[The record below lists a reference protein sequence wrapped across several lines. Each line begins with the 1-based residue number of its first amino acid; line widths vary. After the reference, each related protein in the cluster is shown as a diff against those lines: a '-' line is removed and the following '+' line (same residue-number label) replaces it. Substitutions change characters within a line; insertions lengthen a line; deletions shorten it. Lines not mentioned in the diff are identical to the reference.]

1 MSQYLTKSKFTHCLE
16 CPTKLYYKNHPEEYA
31 SSLVDNDF
39 LQALAEGG
47 IQVGELAK
55 LYYPGGHNL
64 PYSKDKSVTLKDT
77 ERLLKQEDAIIYEAA
92 IQYDLTYSLVDV
104 LVKKGNR
111 IDLIEV
117 KSKSW
122 SDEEGFYNTKGKV
135 KPEWHKYL
143 YDVAFQTRL
152 MQKAYPEFDVHPYLM
167 LIDKDRPASIDGLHQ
182 YFKIDKDEEGRS
194 QVRLTSTPEDIELG
208 DPIMKTVDVSE
219 KFQLIMKGE
228 LRDPQSELEARG
240 FDKWVNGLCDLIRAD
255 QKYPVEIGAKCKNCE
270 HRVSASKL
278 DGKKAGFNECWKEAL
293 NWTDK
298 DLQKSHAFDIWF
310 SPTKKLLENDMYFM
324 EEVTADFLN
333 VQESD
338 LYNQSI
344 WDQGRGQRQLAQ
356 VMKMTGRHNSEEVI
370 LPGLFL
376 EMDSW
381 TYPLHFIDF
390 EGIAPTIPFHKGT
403 YPYNKTPFQFSVHDV
418 QADGTVRHVAEWVE
432 TRPGVFPCFNFVRE
446 LKKVLEKDE
455 GSVFMYHHYERTTLN
470 DVKAM
475 LQGSKEADKDELIA
489 FINTLVEDDSPRIMI
504 DQQKLVVQYYYSV
517 HMGKSN
523 SIKDV
528 LPAVLN
534 ESEVLKEIYTKPYSG
549 LSITDKVLYQFDEE
563 GTVIN
568 PYKLLDPVGYGIPD
582 EADEVEIELESGKT
596 ISEGGTA
603 MMAWARMQFEDVP
616 EEEREK
622 VFEALLRYCELDTL
636 AMVMIYQHWESLR
649 ESD

>member
-1 MSQYLTKSKFTHCLE
+1 MKYLTKSKFTHCLE
-16 CPTKLYYKNHPEEYA
+16 CPTKLYYKSHEDEYVT
-31 SSLVDNDF
+31 SQDDNDF
-39 LQALAEGG
+39 LKALAEGG

-55 LYYPGGHNL
+55 LYYPSGHDL
-64 PYSKDKSVTLKDT
+64 PYSRDKSVTLTDT
-77 ERLLKQEDAIIYEAA
+77 KKHLLEEGVVIYEAA

-143 YDVAFQTRL
+143 YDVAFKTWI
-152 MQKAYPEFDVHPYLM
+152 MKKAYPEFEVNPYLM

-194 QVRLTSTPEDIELG
+194 QVRLTNTPAEIELG

-219 KFQLIMKGE
+219 EFQLIMKGE

-240 FDKWVNGLCDLIRAD
+240 FDKWVNGLCDLIRSD
-255 QKYPVEIGAKCKNCE
+255 QKYAVEIGAKCKNCE

-293 NWTDK
+293 NWKDK
-298 DLQKSHAFDIWF
+298 DLQKPHSFDFWF

-356 VMKMTGRHNSEEVI
+356 VMKMTGRHNPEEVI
-370 LPGLFL
+370 LPGLFY

-390 EGIAPTIPFHKGT
+390 EGIAPAIPFHKGT
-403 YPYNKTPFQFSVHDV
+403 YPYKKVPFQFSVHDV
-418 QADGTVRHVAEWVE
+418 NEDGTVDHVAEWVE
-432 TRPGVFPCFNFVRE
+432 TKPGVFPSYNFVRE
-446 LKKVLEKDE
+446 LKKVLEQDE

-475 LQGSKEADKDELIA
+475 LQGSKEPDKEELIA
-489 FINTLVEDDSPRIMI
+489 FINTLVEDDSPRKMI

-528 LPAVLN
+528 LPAVLT
-534 ESEVLKEIYTKPYSG
+534 ESEFLKEYYSKPYSG
-549 LSITDKVLYQFDEE
+549 LSIKDKVLYQVDEE
-563 GTVIN
+563 ETVIN
-568 PYKLLDPVGYGIPD
+568 PYKLLDHVGYGIPD
-582 EADEVEIELESGKT
+582 ESDELEIELESGET

-603 MMAWARMQFEDVP
+603 MMAWARLQFDDVP
-616 EEEREK
+616 DEEREK

-636 AMVMIYQHWESLR
+636 AMVMIYQHWNSMKY
-649 ESD
+649 S